1 MLQQLQL
8 GRLCDLSAPMADAI
22 CDLTAAQCLTSLTLE
37 RMDDI
42 TPGSLQHIM
51 RGCRELQMLRVR
63 GCDGVCEED
72 MEDLAADAAAAC
84 CSSANV
90 WWAAA
95 ASVDTDDEEDGWQ
108 MLQPV

>member
-1 MLQQLQL
+1 
-8 GRLCDLSAPMADAI
+8 MADAI
-22 CDLTAAQCLTSLTLE
+22 RDLTDVQHLTSLTLE

-51 RGCRELQMLRVR
+51 RGCRELQVLRVR

-72 MEDLAADAAAAC
+72 IEELALDAAAAC
-84 CSSANV
+84 GSSASV

-108 MLQPV
+108 MLPPV